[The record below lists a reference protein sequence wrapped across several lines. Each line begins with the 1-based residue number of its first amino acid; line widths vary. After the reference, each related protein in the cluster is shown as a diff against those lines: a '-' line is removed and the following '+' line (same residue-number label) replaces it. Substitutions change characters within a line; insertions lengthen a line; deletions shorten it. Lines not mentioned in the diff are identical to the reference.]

1 MRMSRKIWLVLA
13 VAALLA
19 GSFVG
24 SVIAT
29 KRATENR
36 SKYVTRGLDYLHSR
50 QGSDGGFGS
59 VENTAMA
66 VLGAVASGERM
77 GNSAWHV
84 KGKNPFDYLQSTDL
98 VAASTSIQVTNA
110 PVYYSRLIMS
120 YVAMDKSSA
129 IGTAGSKGINLLTVL
144 MAYQDTTDGSSSKG
158 AFAPAL
164 PSLDSAVRTTAWAI
178 LAMHNAGVSRAD
190 SRYLLA
196 ESWLAAQQNDE
207 PGADGGFSSNERG
220 GASDGLDTALAY
232 QALTVSSGGTD
243 WDPDLARSYLRSAQR
258 ANGGFSSSATGSTEA
273 EATSAGVQAIL
284 AMGEQPEDTAWTTAS
299 GDTPITA
306 LRRLLQTNGSY
317 ASTASS
323 RVRGVMITGW
333 ALVALNKKPFG
344 SGTEAKVF
352 PKNPGSAH
360 TAFRFRPQLNTI
372 SPKNGSKFTKTRV
385 VAIRATY
392 TDFYP
397 KGTGI
402 NPKTTRLY
410 VDDVNKSRPAVIGN
424 YGLHLT
430 LKNVAN
436 GDHKYTIELRDHA
449 GNLKVI
455 ERKFTV
461 NVVTPTPHPTI
472 RPTYQPTYRP
482 TAYPTYTPKPYTP
495 TPTPTPTPT
504 YTPTVTPY
512 PYSPTPSASESPLVS
527 GSPIPSPSA
536 SASPA
541 GVGGSGGGGSAAGFV
556 GGTLLAMLPI
566 GAVVSYLLLHRRE
579 ELLESASQGETL
591 NGGGSTWER
600 FKHTLAK
607 SKDLMRPSSRE

>member
-19 GSFVG
+19 GSFAA
-24 SVIAT
+24 SVIAA
-29 KRATENR
+29 KHAKEDR

-50 QGSDGGFGS
+50 QGEGGGFGTA
-59 VENTAMA
+59 ENTAMA
-66 VLGAVASGERM
+66 VLGAVSSGERM
-77 GNSAWHV
+77 GNSAWHI

-98 VAASTSIQVTNA
+98 VAASTGFQVSNA

-120 YVAMDKSSA
+120 YVAMDRSSA
-129 IGTAGSKGINLLTVL
+129 IGTAGSKGVNLLTVL
-144 MAYQDTTDGSSSKG
+144 LSYQSTADGTNKG

-178 LAMHNAGVSRAD
+178 LALHNAGVSRTD

-196 ESWLAAQQNDE
+196 ESWLAAQQNDD
-207 PGADGGFSSNERG
+207 PGGDGGWSSNEIG
-220 GASDGLDTALAY
+220 GSSDALDTALAY
-232 QALTVSSGGTD
+232 QALTVSSPDNTD
-243 WDPDLARSYLRSAQR
+243 WDADLARSFLLSAQR
-258 ANGGFSSSATGSTEA
+258 ANGGFSSTANGGTDA
-273 EATSAGVQAIL
+273 EATAAGVQAIL
-284 AMGEQPEDTAWTTAS
+284 AMGEHPEDTAWTTAS
-299 GDTPITA
+299 GGTPISA
-306 LRRLLQTNGSY
+306 LQRLLQTNGSY
-317 ASTASS
+317 KSSASS
-323 RVRGVMITGW
+323 RVRGVIVTGW
-333 ALVALNKKPFG
+333 TLVALNKKPFG
-344 SGTEAKVF
+344 SGDEAKVF

-360 TAFRFRPQLNTI
+360 KAFRFRPQLNSI
-372 SPKNGSKFTKTRV
+372 SPKNGAKFTKTRV

-410 VDDVNKSRPAVIGN
+410 VDDINKSRPAVIGN

-436 GDHKYTIELRDHA
+436 GDHTYTIELRDRA

-455 ERKFTV
+455 ERKFKV
-461 NVVTPTPHPTI
+461 NVVTPTP
-472 RPTYQPTYRP
+472 RPTLSPTYRPTYRP

-495 TPTPTPTPT
+495 TPTPTPT

-512 PYSPTPSASESPLVS
+512 PYDSPSPSVSASPLVS
-527 GSPIPSPSA
+527 GSPIPSPST

-566 GAVVSYLLLHRRE
+566 GAVISYLLLHRRE
-579 ELLESASQGETL
+579 ELLGTASQGETL
-591 NGGGSTWER
+591 TGGGSTWER

-607 SKDLMRPSSRE
+607 SKDLTRPSSRE